1 VKNSSTAMKKVLA
14 VVLLGLFLSA
24 CGYHTC
30 PTYAKKE
37 PVKQENSDQNV

>member
-1 VKNSSTAMKKVLA
+1 MKKLTA
-14 VVLLGLFLSA
+14 IVLLALFVSA

-37 PVKQENSDQNV
+37 PVQNENQDLKV